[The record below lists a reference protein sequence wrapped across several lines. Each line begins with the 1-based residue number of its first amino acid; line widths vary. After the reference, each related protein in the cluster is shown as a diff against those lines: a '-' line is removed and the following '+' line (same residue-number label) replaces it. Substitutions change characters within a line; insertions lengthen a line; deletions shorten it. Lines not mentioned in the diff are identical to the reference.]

1 MTMSRAVRTMV
12 VVVALAGALAACGK
26 SDKKSTAASGGN
38 QVLNVQAGLNDQT
51 DVNIAVLAYLPQ
63 SVTVKAGSAVEWRF
77 AGPEPHSVTFV
88 ATGTTLPPPGSDQ
101 KLFAPTPA
109 ANGSYDGKSL
119 VNSGLLPLGPAPAD
133 PFRLTFPTAGKFTY
147 QCVIHPQMT
156 GNVTVV
162 GSDGKADTQVDI
174 DKRSGTELNQWLD
187 EGRVAKKKM
196 VDTPPVKTVE
206 GGVTTY
212 KVQMGTSTAHTDVLG
227 FAPVDTALKPGDKV
241 TFVND
246 SGAPHTASFAG
257 KAGLPQSPV
266 DPAVDKAAPGPSPQ
280 TLNANAFFNTGLL
293 PPNAPPGSG
302 PPEVARSFTF
312 VVPAAGTYAY
322 VCLLHSTSGMAGTL
336 KVA

>member
-1 MTMSRAVRTMV
+1 MV
-12 VVVALAGALAACGK
+12 AVVALAAALAACGK
-26 SDKKSTAASGGN
+26 SNNKNTAASGGQSG
-38 QVLNVQAGLNDQT
+38 QVLNVQAGLNDQK
-51 DVNIAVLAYLPQ
+51 DLNVAVLAYLPQ

-88 ATGTTLPPPGSDQ
+88 APGQTLPPPGSDQ

-119 VNSGLLPLGPAPAD
+119 VNSGLLPLGPGAAA

-156 GNVTVV
+156 GTVTVV
-162 GSDGKADTQVDI
+162 GSNGKADAQADV
-174 DKRSGTELNQWLD
+174 DKRSDTEVNQWLD
-187 EGRVAKKKM
+187 EGRAAKKKM
-196 VDTPPVKTVE
+196 VDAPPVKTVE
-206 GGVTTY
+206 GGVTAY

-227 FAPVDTALKPGDKV
+227 FAPIEAALKPGDKV

-257 KAGLPQSPV
+257 KVGLPQSPV
-266 DPAVDKAAPGPSPQ
+266 DPAVDTPAPGPSPQ

-302 PPEVARSFTF
+302 PPEAARSFTF

-322 VCLLHSTSGMAGTL
+322 VCLLHVSSGMAGTL